1 MDNVSTRYFTT
12 VLNISFADL
21 LFNGAFYY
29 LNSLV
34 LIPYKF
40 VEKHPNIFQYLNDEQ
55 ESVAAR
61 SLLRYAPTQ
70 RLFSLCIHK
79 ELNTTFLGNEMFK
92 LTLNLFSSF
101 LKAQQETMK
110 VIFKLLRKKL
120 PEQIL
125 GAK

>member
-40 VEKHPNIFQYLNDEQ
+40 VEKHLNIFQYLNDEQ

-70 RLFSLCIHK
+70 RLFSLRIHK
-79 ELNTTFLGNEMFK
+79 EVNTTFLGNEMFK

-101 LKAQQETMK
+101 LKAQQEAMK